1 MDDFQTWLISFLQ
14 RIERQKNE
22 DDDLL
27 LIKEQFQS
35 MEKRYH
41 TWMNYYSLFNGA
53 LLVAYCTIL
62 VSTGEVIKEICGNET
77 YTLKCTY
84 WGFLFIIALLG
95 IIASYCWYLSMIGH
109 NKWLNNWRI
118 KLQDEKPQIMRD
130 ISGENLESKFVQSC
144 KKSVLPDFYS
154 TAEITKV
161 FILAVIVAW
170 STVLFYTMS
179 KYIDYHVAPILIFLL
194 GLAFAIFLYFLRFIC
209 FLCWGSNL
217 SGFTINSKEI
227 EAERWPYCKALSE
240 YLTSSAWVIIGRFLV
255 LLVVIIL
262 ILVLVDLDCIKTLFD
277 CFWKRITRC

>member
-1 MDDFQTWLISFLQ
+1 MDDLEFIY
-14 RIERQKNE
+14 K
-22 DDDLL
+22 
-27 LIKEQFQS
+27 QFQS

-62 VSTGEVIKEICGNET
+62 VSTGEVVKKLCESGNAK
-77 YTLKCTY
+77 YSLDCTY
-84 WGFLFIIALLG
+84 WGFLFIIAFLG
-95 IIASYCWYLSMIGH
+95 VVASYCWYLSIIGH
-109 NKWLNNWRI
+109 NTWLNSWRT
-118 KLQDEKPQIMRD
+118 KLQNEKPQIMRD
-130 ISGENLESKFVQSC
+130 ISGANLELKFVRSC

-154 TAEITKV
+154 TAEITKR

-227 EAERWPYCKALSE
+227 EAERCPYCKALSE
-240 YLTSSAWVIIGRFLV
+240 YLASSAWVIIGRLLV

-262 ILVLVDLDCIKTLFD
+262 ILVLVDLDCIKTLFE
-277 CFWKRITRC
+277 CFWGKITKC

>member
-1 MDDFQTWLISFLQ
+1 MDDLEFIY
-14 RIERQKNE
+14 K
-22 DDDLL
+22 
-27 LIKEQFQS
+27 QFQS

-62 VSTGEVIKEICGNET
+62 VSTGEIVKKLCESGNAK
-77 YTLKCTY
+77 YCLDCTY
-84 WGFLFIIALLG
+84 WGVLFIIALLG
-95 IIASYCWYLSMIGH
+95 VVASYCWYLSIIGH
-109 NKWLNNWRI
+109 NAWLNSWRT
-118 KLQDEKPQIMRD
+118 KLQNEKPQIMKD

-154 TAEITKV
+154 TAEITKR

-194 GLAFAIFLYFLRFIC
+194 GLAFAIFLYFLKFIC

-227 EAERWPYCKALSE
+227 EAERCPYCKALSE

>member
-1 MDDFQTWLISFLQ
+1 MDDLEFIY
-14 RIERQKNE
+14 K
-22 DDDLL
+22 
-27 LIKEQFQS
+27 QFQS

-62 VSTGEVIKEICGNET
+62 VSTGEIVKKLCESGNAK
-77 YTLKCTY
+77 YCLDCTY

-95 IIASYCWYLSMIGH
+95 VIASYCWYLSMIGH

-118 KLQDEKPQIMRD
+118 KLQDEKPKIMKD
-130 ISGENLESKFVQSC
+130 ISGANLELKFVRSC

-154 TAEITKV
+154 TAEITKR
-161 FILAVIVAW
+161 FILAVIIAW

-194 GLAFAIFLYFLRFIC
+194 GLAFAIFLYSLKFIC

-227 EAERWPYCKALSE
+227 EAERWPFCKALSE
-240 YLTSSAWVIIGRFLV
+240 FLNSSTNKIIWGFLIFLV
-255 LLVVIIL
+255 IVIL
-262 ILVLVDLDCIKTLFD
+262 IIIFIDLDCIKTLFD